1 MRGQKKNLKISK
13 RDKIAYVQDWLDIED
28 IKYGMIILKNGVF
41 GKRYIKIMEIMPLN
55 YHLRST
61 KEKNMII
68 DNFKSLVKIAPQSFE
83 ICLTSMDTDTSEM
96 IGNIKKS
103 TFYEPV
109 EILDERNKYIK
120 KIKSTSSRDS
130 LRKRCL
136 LVFEYEGGRDGNYSS
151 DINEIAMQM
160 EETVLQLQNVF
171 NRVGNRVIP
180 HENEN
185 KFLAEVLY
193 RYLNKKSIYS
203 ESFEERINRIY
214 YDSQKIQETTNPLID
229 VKDYFMPRGIDD
241 RNPEFIVID
250 GIYHTY
256 MYITPTTYPVQVIGG
271 WIDIILN
278 YGGSVDVSLHFK
290 KRSREQELNSLKNGM
305 KFKSASLMSKKDG
318 DESAD
323 TIANDYR
330 TAEYIRNKMKN
341 QNEDLYDSCILIDV
355 MATTYEKMKKL
366 KGVIKTNLRGDH
378 DIYTGDCFARCSDA
392 EKMILPLNY
401 KNKVILKKASRNFL
415 TSSIASTYPFTQ
427 YELFDP
433 QGVLFGINTE
443 NRSLVSVNIFNTHIF
458 NNANMMILGSSGAGK
473 SFLEQ
478 LLGRHMR
485 LTGIKVMYVLP
496 MKGHE
501 YRRGCEQ
508 LGGQYIKLA
517 PGSKTCINIFEIRP
531 ENIIDES
538 LIEGTENY
546 IRSSLLTKKLRQIKT
561 FLQLLLKNET
571 LSIIEESKIDSYLIS
586 MYKKFGITDD
596 DNSIYMCDGQLK
608 KMPTFTNFYEEIK
621 DDKKMETIQSV
632 LLPFINGSCQNMN
645 GQTNVDTANKY
656 LIFDVDSN
664 DIPESLHPAFLFIA
678 TDICYDIIKQNRTE
692 ECVLFMD
699 EVWKMMINDFS
710 CKFVFELVKI
720 VRGYGG
726 SCVIATQDIGDFFSF
741 ENGKYGKQIVN
752 NTAIKIVLKMEY
764 DSVKYIQGLLNL
776 NDTEKKKIT
785 QFETGNGM
793 LLSNKDR
800 LSIYFKATEEEIE
813 TFSTDIN
820 QLKKKVARE
829 KEKIRL

>member
-305 KFKSASLMSKKDG
+305 RFKSASLMSKKDG

-330 TAEYIRNKMKN
+330 TAEYIRNKMRN

-508 LGGQYIKLA
+508 LGGQ
-517 PGSKTCINIFEIRP
+517 
-531 ENIIDES
+531 
-538 LIEGTENY
+538 
-546 IRSSLLTKKLRQIKT
+546 
-561 FLQLLLKNET
+561 
-571 LSIIEESKIDSYLIS
+571 
-586 MYKKFGITDD
+586 
-596 DNSIYMCDGQLK
+596 
-608 KMPTFTNFYEEIK
+608 
-621 DDKKMETIQSV
+621 
-632 LLPFINGSCQNMN
+632 
-645 GQTNVDTANKY
+645 
-656 LIFDVDSN
+656 
-664 DIPESLHPAFLFIA
+664 
-678 TDICYDIIKQNRTE
+678 
-692 ECVLFMD
+692 
-699 EVWKMMINDFS
+699 
-710 CKFVFELVKI
+710 
-720 VRGYGG
+720 
-726 SCVIATQDIGDFFSF
+726 
-741 ENGKYGKQIVN
+741 
-752 NTAIKIVLKMEY
+752 
-764 DSVKYIQGLLNL
+764 
-776 NDTEKKKIT
+776 
-785 QFETGNGM
+785 
-793 LLSNKDR
+793 
-800 LSIYFKATEEEIE
+800 
-813 TFSTDIN
+813 
-820 QLKKKVARE
+820 
-829 KEKIRL
+829 

>member
-1 MRGQKKNLKISK
+1 M
-13 RDKIAYVQDWLDIED
+13 
-28 IKYGMIILKNGVF
+28 
-41 GKRYIKIMEIMPLN
+41 
-55 YHLRST
+55 
-61 KEKNMII
+61 
-68 DNFKSLVKIAPQSFE
+68 
-83 ICLTSMDTDTSEM
+83 
-96 IGNIKKS
+96 
-103 TFYEPV
+103 
-109 EILDERNKYIK
+109 
-120 KIKSTSSRDS
+120 
-130 LRKRCL
+130 
-136 LVFEYEGGRDGNYSS
+136 
-151 DINEIAMQM
+151 
-160 EETVLQLQNVF
+160 
-171 NRVGNRVIP
+171 
-180 HENEN
+180 
-185 KFLAEVLY
+185 
-193 RYLNKKSIYS
+193 
-203 ESFEERINRIY
+203 
-214 YDSQKIQETTNPLID
+214 
-229 VKDYFMPRGIDD
+229 
-241 RNPEFIVID
+241 
-250 GIYHTY
+250 
-256 MYITPTTYPVQVIGG
+256 
-271 WIDIILN
+271 
-278 YGGSVDVSLHFK
+278 
-290 KRSREQELNSLKNGM
+290 
-305 KFKSASLMSKKDG
+305 
-318 DESAD
+318 
-323 TIANDYR
+323 
-330 TAEYIRNKMKN
+330 
-341 QNEDLYDSCILIDV
+341 
-355 MATTYEKMKKL
+355 
-366 KGVIKTNLRGDH
+366 
-378 DIYTGDCFARCSDA
+378 
-392 EKMILPLNY
+392 
-401 KNKVILKKASRNFL
+401 
-415 TSSIASTYPFTQ
+415 
-427 YELFDP
+427 
-433 QGVLFGINTE
+433 
-443 NRSLVSVNIFNTHIF
+443 
-458 NNANMMILGSSGAGK
+458 
-473 SFLEQ
+473 
-478 LLGRHMR
+478 
-485 LTGIKVMYVLP
+485 
-496 MKGHE
+496 
-501 YRRGCEQ
+501 
-508 LGGQYIKLA
+508 
-517 PGSKTCINIFEIRP
+517 
-531 ENIIDES
+531 
-538 LIEGTENY
+538 
-546 IRSSLLTKKLRQIKT
+546 
-561 FLQLLLKNET
+561 KNET